1 MLINKSFSNCINCK
15 VNYCPVLEGV
25 VLNYVCICN
34 NYPIGL
40 EEVEAEKMG
49 RCESCSSKK
58 GRKFKSSIELI
69 ETY

>member
-25 VLNYVCICN
+25 VLNY
-34 NYPIGL
+34 